1 MELFFDIPLAVL
13 PQSCAMLASAAFV
26 LVLVW
31 SSIVD
36 IKRRI
41 VPGGAIAVLLA
52 VWTLVFGAAFLACGD
67 ASVWRSGVLA
77 GAIGAAVAS
86 TFAFSCGWLLS
97 RMRKRTALGFGDVK
111 LLFVFGLYCGVAG
124 TLACLF
130 AACVLAAFYSIVRFF
145 VDACVRL
152 VPDCRP
158 LRCLRRIPPFD
169 GTFPFVPFLATSFL
183 FLAFLR
189 LPL

>member
-13 PQSCAMLASAAFV
+13 PQPCAMLASAAFV
-26 LVLVW
+26 LVLTW

-41 VPGGAIAVLLA
+41 VPGGAIAVSLA
-52 VWTLVFGAAFLACGD
+52 AWTLVFGVTFLACGD
-67 ASVWRSGVLA
+67 ASAWRSGVLA

-111 LLFVFGLYCGVAG
+111 LLFVFGLYCGAVGA
-124 TLACLF
+124 LACLF
-130 AACVLAAFYSIVRFF
+130 AACMFAAFYSCVRFAI
-145 VDACVRL
+145 DACARL
-152 VPDCRP
+152 ALERRP
-158 LRCLRRIPPFD
+158 SWRTCRIPPFD
-169 GTFPFVPFLATSFL
+169 GTFPFVPFLVTSFL